1 MVRLKFEKSLVVL
14 TLLLSGFAGTIR
26 YPSAQTLEQKPAD
39 KDNDIVEYIHSSW
52 QTLKRSTN
60 DCTSLS
66 DPKLG
71 RRQENI
77 IYVPQNIVIPA
88 ALQTLP
94 TQCKARIAKLPRRI
108 VHMGDLM
115 PDSLAQAGLLYLPYP
130 YVVPGGRF
138 NEMYGWDSYFIILG
152 LVEDGEIDLARGMV
166 ENFFFEIENYGAIL
180 NANRTYYF
188 TRSQPPF
195 LTSMI
200 LAVYDAQKKQGRA
213 DQGWLAKAYTYA
225 ERDYRQWTTDRKLA
239 GDTGLS
245 RYFDLGR
252 GPVPEIGDDPEYY
265 STVADWA
272 FQHPETT
279 RYIAKR
285 AEGTGPEFHVPRCG
299 AEPCK
304 GSHEVR
310 LIADYYKGDRAMR
323 ESGFDTSFRF
333 GPFGGSTHHFA
344 PVCLNSLLY
353 KTEKDMEQMAHLLD
367 RTQAASRWQKRA
379 KHRKVLITRFLWNPN
394 LGLFTDFDFY
404 QHRASSY
411 QYATAFYPLWAG
423 LATKEQAAA
432 VMKNLKSFEQPGGIA
447 MSDRETGMQW
457 DRPYAWAP
465 IQLLAVEGM
474 RRYGFG
480 NDADRV
486 TREFLTMVTENFARD
501 GTIREKYNALKRSS
515 EVNVV
520 AGYAAN
526 VVGFGWTNGTF
537 IVLLHELPV
546 E

>member
-1 MVRLKFEKSLVVL
+1 C
-14 TLLLSGFAGTIR
+14 G
-26 YPSAQTLEQKPAD
+26 AQ
-39 KDNDIVEYIHSSW
+39 I
-52 QTLKRSTN
+52 KR
-60 DCTSLS
+60 
-66 DPKLG
+66 
-71 RRQENI
+71 
-77 IYVPQNIVIPA
+77 
-88 ALQTLP
+88 
-94 TQCKARIAKLPRRI
+94 LPRRI

-115 PDSLAQAGLLYLPYP
+115 PDSMAQPGLLYLPYP

-138 NEMYGWDSYFIILG
+138 NEIYGWDSYFIIRG

-166 ENFFFEIENYGAIL
+166 ENFFFEIENYGAVL

-200 LAVYDAQKKQGRA
+200 LAVFNAQKKQAGT
-213 DQGWLAKAYTYA
+213 DQAWLAKAYTYA
-225 ERDYRQWTTDRKLA
+225 ERDYRQWTTGRKLA

-252 GPVPEIGDDPEYY
+252 GPVPEIADDPEYY
-265 STVADWA
+265 STVADWVLR
-272 FQHPETT
+272 HPGATG
-279 RYIAKR
+279 YLSNG
-285 AEGTGPEFHVPRCG
+285 AEGTGPEFRVPRCG

-304 GSHEVR
+304 DSRVVR
-310 LIADYYKGDRAMR
+310 FNTDYYKGDRAMR

-344 PVCLNSLLY
+344 PVCLNSLLF

-367 RTQAASRWQKRA
+367 RTQEASLWQKRA
-379 KHRKVLITRFLWNPN
+379 ERRKTLITRFLWNPN

-404 QHRASSY
+404 KHQTSTYH
-411 QYATAFYPLWAG
+411 YATAFYPLWSG

-432 VMKNLKSFEQPGGIA
+432 VMKNLKLFEQPGGIA
-447 MSDRETGMQW
+447 MSDRETGVQW
-457 DRPYAWAP
+457 DKPYAWAP

-480 NDADRV
+480 RDADRV
-486 TREFLTMVTENFARD
+486 TQEFLSMVAENFARD

-515 EVNVV
+515 EVNVT
-520 AGYAAN
+520 AGYSAN
-526 VVGFGWTNGTF
+526 VVGFGWTNGTY
-537 IVLLHELPV
+537 IVLLHELPSLTIKIRSDRARQV
-546 E
+546 FQSVSGISRTRIISFGDGLSLFSAFDLKTLE